1 MSSGPAPRPASAP
14 RDALA
19 VLAGVIAGGVVVG
32 AVESVGHLIW
42 PPPPGLDVS
51 DPATLVM
58 IPNPAWMVVGAVLGV
73 PATAFAA
80 VRAFAP
86 R

>member
-1 MSSGPAPRPASAP
+1 MSAGAAPPPSSAL

-19 VLAGVIAGGVVVG
+19 VLAGVIVGGVVVG

-51 DPATLVM
+51 DPAAL
-58 IPNPAWMVVGAVLGV
+58 AG
-73 PATAFAA
+73 
-80 VRAFAP
+80 R
-86 R
+86 